1 MPLQIMNETLYH
13 DRTVQDW
20 HRRVMPADAD
30 AIDLDLFGTCHKWTC
45 RDPLYFIEA
54 TTNPNKPVTILRR
67 LAEKADG
74 FGIVAMHDTETITGF
89 RVVFDPTRGK
99 VPEIARESQ
108 SEGLALLL
116 LWIREFHDLHTHSV
130 A

>member
-1 MPLQIMNETLYH
+1 MPLEVLNEALYH

-20 HRRVMPADAD
+20 HRRVMPRNAD
-30 AIDLDLFGTCHKWTC
+30 AIDLDLFGTCNRAWC

-74 FGIVAMHDTETITGF
+74 FGIVVEHDTETITGF
-89 RVVFDPTRGK
+89 RVVYDPTKGK
-99 VPEIARESQ
+99 VPEIARETH

-116 LWIREFHDLHTHSV
+116 LWIREFHNLHTHSV